1 MGGNFVCCG
10 DFNID
15 LLDFESYKCKLFN
28 NFLKDLGLLQIIRDA
43 TRVTRT
49 SRTLVDLILTSE
61 DSSACAAGVQSVG
74 ISDHEL
80 IHCTLSCPE
89 RSRNLSFTFRD
100 FKNMPL
106 DDFYADLCS
115 SPLHQIFYTRNI
127 DEKIEILNEILLGL
141 LDVYA
146 PVTIVHKHSRKHYA
160 PWLTSNTRY
169 LMGLRDKAFK
179 DFKKTSS
186 KIEILNEILLGLL
199 DVYAPVTIVH
209 KHSRKHYA
217 PWLTSNTRYLMGLRD
232 KAFKDFKKTSSSA
245 KWL

>member
-74 ISDHEL
+74 LSDHEL

-89 RSRNLSFTFRD
+89 RLRNLSFTFRD

-106 DDFYADLCS
+106 DDEYKES
-115 SPLHQIFYTRNI
+115 KTRVCGLYMDSRDTVGFHIN
-127 DEKIEILNEILLGL
+127 LGC
-141 LDVYA
+141 
-146 PVTIVHKHSRKHYA
+146 
-160 PWLTSNTRY
+160 WLVEY
-169 LMGLRDKAFK
+169 
-179 DFKKTSS
+179 
-186 KIEILNEILLGLL
+186 
-199 DVYAPVTIVH
+199 
-209 KHSRKHYA
+209 
-217 PWLTSNTRYLMGLRD
+217 
-232 KAFKDFKKTSSSA
+232 
-245 KWL
+245 